1 MTTVEDLYRAHA
13 RHVLAYALRR
23 SDNATARL
31 RVIGFPHAAGNALFY
46 RSWRTYMPRD
56 IDFCPIELPGHGQRI
71 GEMAVTHLDTL
82 VPTLQAVLEPLL
94 TIPFAF
100 FGHSTGAC
108 IAFEA
113 ARVLRA
119 IDGRSATHLFVSG
132 RPAPGRARTGIR
144 SSVIDARRIVV
155 SEPSSWSGV
164 TSAGIAPRS
173 RSTAVRSLPAA
184 SGVLMKR
191 MLPSPICHFKS
202 RHGPVISL
210 AT

>member
-1 MTTVEDLYRAHA
+1 MAYIFRPADEDRTSAA
-13 RHVLAYALRR
+13 SVCPGTFPRRISTRTFSAVANSKVGNRIVLDEWVPYR
-23 SDNATARL
+23 SDSATARL

-46 RSWRTYMPRD
+46 RSWRTYMPLD

-119 IDGRSATHLFVSG
+119 IDGRSATQ
-132 RPAPGRARTGIR
+132 RP
-144 SSVIDARRIVV
+144 
-155 SEPSSWSGV
+155 
-164 TSAGIAPRS
+164 
-173 RSTAVRSLPAA
+173 AVRSDIARSIRCPTRTSWPRWSGTAA
-184 SGVLMKR
+184 R
-191 MLPSPICHFKS
+191 PPS
-202 RHGPVISL
+202 
-210 AT
+210 

>member
-1 MTTVEDLYRAHA
+1 
-13 RHVLAYALRR
+13 
-23 SDNATARL
+23 
-31 RVIGFPHAAGNALFY
+31 
-46 RSWRTYMPRD
+46 MPLD

-119 IDGRSATHLFVSG
+119 IDGRSATHLVVSG
-132 RPAPGRARTGIR
+132 RPAPDRAIGHR
-144 SSVIDARRIVV
+144 SIHSLSDQDLVA
-155 SEPSSWSGV
+155 
-164 TSAGIAPRS
+164 APPQLS
-173 RSTAVRSLPAA
+173 RERDSR
-184 SGVLMKR
+184 KR
-191 MLPSPICHFKS
+191 MARIAEGGDEQPQL
-202 RHGPVISL
+202 SL
-210 AT
+210 